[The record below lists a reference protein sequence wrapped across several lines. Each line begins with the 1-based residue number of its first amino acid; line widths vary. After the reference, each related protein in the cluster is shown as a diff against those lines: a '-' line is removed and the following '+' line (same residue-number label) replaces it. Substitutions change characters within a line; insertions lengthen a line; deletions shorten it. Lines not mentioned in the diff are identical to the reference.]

1 MNTLSSPALRA
12 VSAAIVFAFLLSATS
27 IAQTPQTA
35 SSSRAVTIYHSGR
48 IYTND
53 PASPWAEAM
62 LVRGE
67 EILAVGDDAEALVC
81 SVDEARNGEQ
91 EFHLELLRFL

>member
-1 MNTLSSPALRA
+1 MNTLSSPALQA
-12 VSAAIVFAFLLSATS
+12 VCAAIVSAFLLSATS

-67 EILAVGDDAEALVC
+67 EILAVGDDAEVTGLADKGAQVLPFV
-81 SVDEARNGEQ
+81 
-91 EFHLELLRFL
+91 